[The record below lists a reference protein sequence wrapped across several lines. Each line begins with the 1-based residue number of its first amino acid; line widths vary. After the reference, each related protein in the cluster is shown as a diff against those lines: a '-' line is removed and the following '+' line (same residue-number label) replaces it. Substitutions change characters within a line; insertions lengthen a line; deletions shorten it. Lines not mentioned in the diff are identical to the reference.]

1 MNPNGYTGISVA
13 SAGDMNADGYDDILI
28 GGAAFAR
35 RTDPPLSESYM
46 LSGYDIVQ
54 RADESTTGPLIIN
67 LSTDYDWV

>member
-1 MNPNGYTGISVA
+1 MP
-13 SAGDMNADGYDDILI
+13 
-28 GGAAFAR
+28 GAHDRMGEFAR

-54 RADESTTGPLIIN
+54 RADESTAGPLIIN